1 MKLLP
6 LMRMPLR
13 EAPPRPP
20 KKVRGT
26 LITKA
31 QGQDTTK
38 KMRARWSQVAK
49 EAEKPEKPFP
59 DSSGGTSASRRAAE
73 TTIGV

>member
-26 LITKA
+26 LMTKA

-38 KMRARWSQVAK
+38 KMRARWSQMAKVA
-49 EAEKPEKPFP
+49 EKPFP
-59 DSSGGTSASRRAAE
+59 DSSGGTNASRRAAE

>member
-20 KKVRGT
+20 KNVRGT
-26 LITKA
+26 LMTKA

-49 EAEKPEKPFP
+49 EEAKLFP
-59 DSSGGTSASRRAAE
+59 DNSGGTNASRRAAE